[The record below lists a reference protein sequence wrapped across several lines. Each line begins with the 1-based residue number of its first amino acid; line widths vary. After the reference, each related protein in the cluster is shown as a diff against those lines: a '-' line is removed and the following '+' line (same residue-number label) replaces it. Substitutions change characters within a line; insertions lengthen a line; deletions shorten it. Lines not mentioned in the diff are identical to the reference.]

1 MPIEA
6 MERAVDAY
14 DHWKLASDPEEY
26 REEPVDEVELEEPLV
41 EEKWD
46 GTIVVTMRPSGHEFI
61 IRRTSAGALVGDYE
75 VMGAGVYSDGHLSPD
90 AALSWLLNDPEHWSW

>member
-1 MPIEA
+1 
-6 MERAVDAY
+6 VTY
-14 DHWKLASDPEEY
+14 DSWKAREPEY
-26 REEPVDEVELEEPLV
+26 AEEPVEEEEEAEEPLV

-46 GTIVVTMRPSGHEFI
+46 GTITVTMRPSGHEFI

-75 VMGAGVYSDGHLSPD
+75 VTGAGVYSDGHLSPD